1 MGTEKSLDNTI
12 EALLFAAGEPLAL
25 DRLAKLANVSRGDVS
40 TALESLKGR
49 LKHGVALVR
58 TETTAALA
66 VAGGLE
72 ETVNQLLGDPEDR
85 EIGQA
90 GLEVLSILLYQ
101 GPATRA
107 QIDYI
112 RGVNS
117 TSSIRTLLMRGLIE
131 RTKGESGRE
140 VVYQGTVD
148 VLTHLG
154 VTDTAELPQAAELR
168 GSLQAFLE
176 RKEEPREQPAA

>member
-1 MGTEKSLDNTI
+1 MGTEKSLDNKL
-12 EALLFAAGEPLAL
+12 EALLFAAGEPLTL
-25 DRLAKLANVSRGDVS
+25 DRLAKLADVPKNNVL
-40 TALESLKGR
+40 TALETLKRR
-49 LKHGVALVR
+49 LPQGIVLVR

-66 VAGGLE
+66 VAPGLE
-72 ETVNQLLGDPEDR
+72 ETVNQLLGDPEER

-107 QIDYI
+107 HIDYI

-131 RTKGESGRE
+131 RTKAEDSRE
-140 VVYQGTVD
+140 VVYQPTVEA
-148 VLTHLG
+148 LMHLG
-154 VTDTAELPQAAELR
+154 IADTTELPQAAELR
-168 GSLQAFLE
+168 ESLKEFLE
-176 RKEEPREQPAA
+176 RKEEPQEQNA